1 MTVNKYRDARTSLF
15 LPSVSFLPS
24 WYQVLNEISHLRPCI
39 LSYHHSSIHPTK
51 FIECL
56 CANQWA
62 RHLKYSTDWNSIET
76 KTALSNRELTVRG
89 VTESEEVQYEKYS
102 VLWEWVGRNL
112 TETQDAW
119 NFFLEKMLNLMAH
132 IWRKHFT
139 TNSVLPD
146 YWNKS
151 IWLYQVSSFLDD
163 IFVSFSPRWQHSF
176 TK

>member
-1 MTVNKYRDARTSLF
+1 MKFHIWD
-15 LPSVSFLPS
+15 PVSFHIVTHLFI
-24 WYQVLNEISHLRPCI
+24 QQNLLNVYVPISELGTW
-39 LSYHHSSIHPTK
+39 SI
-51 FIECL
+51 
-56 CANQWA
+56 AQ
-62 RHLKYSTDWNSIET
+62 RLKLNTET
-76 KTALSNRELTVRG
+76 KAALSNRELTVRG

-139 TNSVLPD
+139 TNSVIPD

-163 IFVSFSPRWQHSF
+163 MFLSFWHRWQHSF